1 MSTHAIVGIATDS
14 GYKGRYVHFDGYTEA
29 MMPALKR
36 CIKNSVI
43 ADANPIAYI
52 LGNHWSSFSVAN
64 HEAADTDTHN
74 EVWYTESTGIFASY
88 LYLIDQVTFEITAYI
103 NIDDNWV
110 AIDTTKAV
118 IKTKVNA

>member
-1 MSTHAIVGIATDS
+1 MSTQAIVGVATEN

-43 ADANPIAYI
+43 ADTNPIAYI
-52 LGNHWSSFSVAN
+52 LGNHWSAFSISE
-64 HEAADTDTHN
+64 HKAADTQSHD
-74 EVWYTESTGIFASY
+74 EVWYTESTGIHASY
-88 LYLIDQVTFEITAYI
+88 LYLIDQVTFEVTAYI
-103 NIDDNWV
+103 NIDDNWL